1 MSESPWTLRLILA
14 LFGLAVIAGVYLYGL
29 ARKRRRNQIYSHQ
42 FGRLGARQNSR
53 FEAWSGE
60 PQGAE
65 DDLPLADEVGPVRVR
80 KVEPLPELP
89 ELRNE
94 PPEPLPPAEVESDE
108 IANED
113 EAQKPRA
120 KRKRKRSTQLDLGL
134 SAAQEDTVAPV
145 ATTPPV
151 PAEPTLITLFL
162 RPRGDGSFIGPA
174 IVRNLN
180 AVGMRHGDM
189 RIFHH
194 FGTEEL
200 RSKSPLFSV
209 ANMFEPGYF
218 DLNRIEAF
226 RTQGLVMFMPLPS
239 ELDGPVSFELF
250 LSTAQRLAE
259 GLRANLMSD
268 PETSLEIPVVES
280 LRERAAAFTRKR
292 RKR

>member
-1 MSESPWTLRLILA
+1 MSESPWGLRLVLA

-29 ARKRRRNQIYSHQ
+29 TRKRRRNQVYSHQ
-42 FGRLGARQNSR
+42 FGRLGARQSPR

-60 PQGAE
+60 PDESDGDAP
-65 DDLPLADEVGPVRVR
+65 LPDEVGPVRVR

-94 PPEPLPPAEVESDE
+94 PPEPLPPEPATDE
-108 IANED
+108 LLEED
-113 EAQKPRA
+113 QPKPRA
-120 KRKRKRSTQLDLGL
+120 KRKRKRSSQLDLSL
-134 SAAQEDTVAPV
+134 PEAQEDT
-145 ATTPPV
+145 PP
-151 PAEPTLITLFL
+151 PPPPEPSLITLFL
-162 RPRGDGSFIGPA
+162 RPRADGAFSGPA
-174 IVRNLN
+174 IVRNVN

-200 RSKSPLFSV
+200 RCKAPLFSL

-226 RTQGLVMFMPLPS
+226 RTQGLVMFLPLPP

-259 GLRANLMSD
+259 GLRADLLSAPD
-268 PETSLEIPVVES
+268 TVLEVPVVER
-280 LRERAAAFTRKR
+280 LREQAAAFARKGRKR
-292 RKR
+292 